1 MTEASYASDYEP
13 SLYRPLSQK
22 KSLRAFPH
30 FNSDL
35 GGVDLV
41 RSSLTFGKGSCV
53 RISDIYFFL
62 YAAC

>member
-1 MTEASYASDYEP
+1 MP
-13 SLYRPLSQK
+13 LIMSLAFTGLCLK
-22 KSLRAFPH
+22 KKAYVLFLILIVIS
-30 FNSDL
+30 